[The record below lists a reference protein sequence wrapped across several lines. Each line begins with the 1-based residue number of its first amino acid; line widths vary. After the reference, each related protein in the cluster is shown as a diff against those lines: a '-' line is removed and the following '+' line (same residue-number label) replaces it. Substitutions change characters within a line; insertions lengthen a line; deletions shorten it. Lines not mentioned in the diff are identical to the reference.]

1 MKRILRNSAVVFS
14 IIVATAFIMSFSN
27 SPEEIQDVKE
37 WKVPAEYND
46 MKNPT
51 KASAEDIN
59 IGKTLYVQHCK
70 SCHGKTGEGDGPKAE
85 ELDTFSGDFTM
96 ADFQAQTDG
105 ALFYKTKEGRD
116 EMPAFNKKLSEDEDV
131 WLIVNYMRTMD
142 AGN

>member
-1 MKRILRNSAVVFS
+1 MFS
-14 IIVATAFIMSFSN
+14 IIMAMAFIMSFSS
-27 SPEEIQDVKE
+27 SPLETQEVKE

-70 SCHGKTGEGDGPKAE
+70 SCHGKTGEGDGPKSE
-85 ELDTFSGDFTM
+85 ELDTYSGDFTM

-116 EMPAFNKKLSEDEDV
+116 EMPSFKKKLSEEEDV

-142 AGN
+142 GGN